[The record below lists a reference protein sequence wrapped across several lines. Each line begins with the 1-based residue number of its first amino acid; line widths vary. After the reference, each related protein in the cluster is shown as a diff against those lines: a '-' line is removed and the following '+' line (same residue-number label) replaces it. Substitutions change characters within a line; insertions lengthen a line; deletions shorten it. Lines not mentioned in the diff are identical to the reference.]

1 MLTSRY
7 YQIDGEAQIRQAY
20 IDGFRA
26 VLYVLSTGGGKTFLF
41 ASIAFSAMR
50 RGRRVLILCH
60 RVELVDQII
69 AALKLFGVE
78 ADVIAAGYHRSQRSP
93 GRQRV
98 GNHAISVASV
108 QTLVRRLGDYAPPTL
123 IICDEAH
130 HCAGGNTWSQIIRH
144 YPQAKILG
152 VTATPCRLD
161 GRGLGAHFDKMIIGP
176 GPEEL
181 IAGGYLVKTRI
192 FSPPIVDTSG
202 LHIRMGDFKSDESE
216 ALMDKPAITGD
227 ALSHYM
233 KHTPNEQGLVFC
245 TSVKHA
251 ENVAEHF
258 RKGGVSA
265 LSLNGSTDKQLRRMA
280 FEDYRR
286 GAIRMLTAADIFSEG
301 VDCPGAR
308 VGIMLRPTQSL
319 TLYRQQKGRLLRPDV
334 GKEYAT
340 LLDGV
345 QNATRPG
352 FELLPGEKD
361 DWQLEMDAA
370 KRKKKQA
377 PGIRVCPKC
386 FAASPARA
394 TRCTNVENG
403 IACGHVFEI
412 KAREVEER
420 DGELVELTA
429 EQIAK
434 KRERREQGR
443 AATLEQLTAIARIKG
458 YKPGWAEKV
467 LAGRMAKRKI
477 A

>member
-1 MLTSRY
+1 MQPTARY

-20 IDGFRA
+20 IDGFKA

-78 ADVIAAGYHRSQRSP
+78 ADVIAAGYQRST
-93 GRQRV
+93 GRERAMNRAV
-98 GNHAISVASV
+98 AVASV
-108 QTLVRRLGDYAPPTL
+108 QTLVRRLDSYAPPTL

-144 YPQAKILG
+144 YHQAKILG

-192 FSPPIVDTSG
+192 FSPPLVDTSG
-202 LHIRMGDFKSDESE
+202 LHVRMGDFKNDEAE
-216 ALMDKPAITGD
+216 ALVDTPAITGD
-227 ALSHYM
+227 AYSHYK
-233 KHTPNEQGLVFC
+233 KHADGMQGLAFC

-251 ENVAEHF
+251 ENVAERF
-258 RKGGVSA
+258 RKEGVA
-265 LSLNGSTDKQLRRMA
+265 AVSLNGATDKQVRRMA
-280 FEDYRR
+280 FADYRQ
-286 GAIRMLTAADIFSEG
+286 GKIRILTAADIFSEG

-319 TLYRQQKGRLLRPDV
+319 TLYRQQKGRLLRPDKD
-334 GKEYAT
+334 KEYAV
-340 LLDGV
+340 LLDCV
-345 QNATRPG
+345 QNAIRPG
-352 FELLPGEKD
+352 FELAPGEKD

-370 KRKKKQA
+370 KRKKKAA

-386 FAASPARA
+386 FAASSVRA
-394 TRCTNVENG
+394 TACVE
-403 IACGHVFEI
+403 CGHVFEV
-412 KAREVEER
+412 KPRQNVEER

-434 KRERREQGR
+434 KRERSEQGK

-458 YKPGWAEKV
+458 YNENWARHVYEGR
-467 LAGRMAKRKI
+467 LAKQRKK